1 MGVLMNSIKLKNHS
15 LLVLLILLA
24 IPKVNVLADKHLEIG
39 PIQQDKTNWCWAA
52 CCEMISDAY
61 KMTRYGNYGSFN
73 QYEVATWAV
82 NGNNSTN
89 FLFGYPKSVDKVL
102 EHFGPIFSNPTPYN
116 PATGGGNLT
125 KYDIALEI
133 NQGRPFIAGWERTDA
148 PDHCVLVN
156 GYTGSGIGSD
166 VVKVK
171 YLDPFYGDERSYTYA
186 EFVQQGDF
194 QKWKETL
201 RFTTNPRE
209 PIPTGIGTAHVVLLQ
224 EYDCTEEITQS
235 PQSLTFRAIKWG
247 DTPVSWEWKL
257 VFPHINGD
265 AIVASWNTSTSQD
278 DLTWNITNFTMPS
291 NYDWIYQNDGR
302 VAGRI
307 EVICMDPDY
316 HFDAINIIYVPGD
329 IYPGILV
336 YKDQVVN
343 NNKPDVRAHQILIA
357 ENDNFMPGG
366 NISLKSGGRID
377 IKDGITIGNGSQVD
391 FIIDPSL
398 R

>member
-1 MGVLMNSIKLKNHS
+1 
-15 LLVLLILLA
+15 
-24 IPKVNVLADKHLEIG
+24 
-39 PIQQDKTNWCWAA
+39 
-52 CCEMISDAY
+52 
-61 KMTRYGNYGSFN
+61 
-73 QYEVATWAV
+73 
-82 NGNNSTN
+82 
-89 FLFGYPKSVDKVL
+89 
-102 EHFGPIFSNPTPYN
+102 
-116 PATGGGNLT
+116 
-125 KYDIALEI
+125 
-133 NQGRPFIAGWERTDA
+133 
-148 PDHCVLVN
+148 
-156 GYTGSGIGSD
+156 
-166 VVKVK
+166 
-171 YLDPFYGDERSYTYA
+171 
-186 EFVQQGDF
+186 
-194 QKWKETL
+194 
-201 RFTTNPRE
+201 
-209 PIPTGIGTAHVVLLQ
+209 
-224 EYDCTEEITQS
+224 
-235 PQSLTFRAIKWG
+235 
-247 DTPVSWEWKL
+247 
-257 VFPHINGD
+257 
-265 AIVASWNTSTSQD
+265 
-278 DLTWNITNFTMPS
+278 MPS